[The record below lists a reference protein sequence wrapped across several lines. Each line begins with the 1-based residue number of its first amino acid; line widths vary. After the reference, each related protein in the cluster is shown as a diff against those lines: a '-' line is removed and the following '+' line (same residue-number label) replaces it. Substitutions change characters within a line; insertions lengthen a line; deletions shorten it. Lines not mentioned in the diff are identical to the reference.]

1 MFKIIDNF
9 LDEDKIN
16 QINYLIKSSDFHW
29 NLTSSLNGNSN
40 DGDWQGYHLIVEKGI
55 IISPNSM
62 FMVDILVECLQK
74 IYSKSINVSRFRINL
89 FGREQECRG

>member
-40 DGDWQGYHLIVEKGI
+40 NGDWQGYHLIVEKGM

-74 IYSKSINVSRFRINL
+74 KMMHLIKSGMVYA
-89 FGREQECRG
+89 G

>member
-62 FMVDILVECLQK
+62 F
-74 IYSKSINVSRFRINL
+74 NL
-89 FGREQECRG
+89 SSNEDLKFWKFLRQQ